1 LLTATD
7 PLGNVTTNTYDA
19 NGNLLTTTTPKPDSS
34 TPASVTTFTYDS
46 KGELLTITDPL
57 NNPTTLSYYTTGLL
71 HTATDGQNN
80 VTTFNYDG
88 RGNRTDVYDALN
100 NHTAFT
106 YDSRNRLTGIT
117 NPDTSTVGF
126 GYDYRGRRTSVTDG
140 NGKVT
145 QYAYDDAD
153 RLTKVT
159 DANTNATQYT
169 YDAEDNLTSITDA
182 NNHATSF
189 QYDSQG
195 RLTQTTF
202 PSTKVETYSYDNVGN
217 LLTKIDRKNQT
228 ISYAY
233 DALDRL
239 TSKTYPDSTSVAY
252 SYDDASRLTQVQDP
266 TGTYNFVYDNM
277 GRLKQTTTAYSFVTG
292 NPFTIVYGYDAGS
305 NRKTMTDPQNGQTT
319 YTYDT
324 LNRLSNIFDFNSNN
338 FGFSYDALSRR
349 TQLTR
354 PNGINTNYGYD
365 SVSNLLSIQHQQGVN
380 TLDGASYTYD
390 SAGNRK
396 SKTNLLNSVTS
407 NFSYDNVY
415 QLTGVTGPNPESYT
429 YDPVGNRLTSQ
440 SVSNYA
446 YNSSNE
452 LTAAGSATY
461 TYDAN
466 GNTLTKTDST
476 GTTTYGW
483 DVENRL
489 ISVQLPNGTVV
500 TFKYDPFGRR
510 IQKSGASLT
519 NYVYDGA
526 GVIEEVDASENLLAK
541 YSQGAGVDEPLSEMR
556 SGAVSYYQ
564 QDGLGSVTS
573 LSSIGGALANTY
585 AYDSFGNLTS
595 SSGTITNPY
604 QYTGR
609 DYDPETG
616 LRYYRA
622 RYYDATTGRFL
633 SEDPLGF
640 FGGRNFYDY
649 TWNNP
654 VNFVDPRGT
663 SPIPPFIGPLP
674 PVQTP
679 PGFIVDLNDPEI
691 SAIAHGPDWPQA
703 TKYYGESH
711 QCVSLT
717 KHFAKLPCTDCWRA
731 GPKVLGNDVAPGT
744 AIATFNDNGRYPQSN
759 DVSKNS
765 GIYLG
770 TIT

>member
-1 LLTATD
+1 LLFLFSTFI
-7 PLGNVTTNTYDA
+7 YDA
-19 NGNLLTTTTPKPDSS
+19 
-34 TPASVTTFTYDS
+34 
-46 KGELLTITDPL
+46 
-57 NNPTTLSYYTTGLL
+57 
-71 HTATDGQNN
+71 
-80 VTTFNYDG
+80 
-88 RGNRTDVYDALN
+88 RGNRTDVYDALS
-100 NHTAFT
+100 NHTQFS

-140 NGKVT
+140 NSKVT

-153 RLTKVT
+153 RLITVT
-159 DANTNATQYT
+159 DANTNQTQYA

-182 NNHATSF
+182 NTHATSF

-233 DALDRL
+233 DALNRL

-277 GRLKQTTTAYSFVTG
+277 GRLKQSTSAYSFITG
-292 NPFTIVYGYDAGS
+292 NPFTIVYGYDAAS
-305 NRKTMTDPQNGQTT
+305 NRKTMTDPNNGQTT

-324 LNRLSNIFDFNSNN
+324 LNRLSNILDFNNNN

-380 TLDGASYTYD
+380 TLDGATYTYD

-396 SKTNLLNSVTS
+396 SKTNMLNNTTT
-407 NFSYDNVY
+407 NFSYDNIY
-415 QLTGVTGPNPESYT
+415 QLTGVTGTNPESYT

-440 SVSNYA
+440 AVSNYS
-446 YNSSNE
+446 YNNSNE
-452 LTAAGSATY
+452 LTAAGSASY

-483 DVENRL
+483 DFENRL
-489 ISVQLPNGTVV
+489 ISVQLPSSTTV

-510 IQKSGASLT
+510 MQKSGASVT

-526 GVIEEVDASENLLAK
+526 NAIEEVDASENLLAK
-541 YSQGAGVDEPLSEMR
+541 YSQGAGIDEPLSELR
-556 SGAVSYYQ
+556 SGAISYYE

-573 LSSIGGALANTY
+573 LSGSGGALANTY

-595 SSGTITNPY
+595 SSGAVPNPY

-622 RYYDATTGRFL
+622 RYYDPATGRFL
-633 SEDPLGF
+633 SEDPLQLE
-640 FGGRNFYDY
+640 GGDVNFYAY
-649 TWNNP
+649 VWNNP
-654 VNFVDPRGT
+654 INLVDPRGLRPGDKYPNLRCAGWHAILDINIT
-663 SPIPPFIGPLP
+663 SRHKTPAWPHGREYGGWMYRNPDGTYSYTAPAAGGAAGIQINQFNPIPAGGTVAGDYHTHGAYDPAFNGQGSIRGS
-674 PVQTP
+674 PVTTGITMAMKFFRP
-679 PGFIVDLNDPEI
+679 MI
-691 SAIAHGPDWPQA
+691 WPQMKQKA
-703 TKYYGESH
+703 QITRQYPAFLVHHREPPRNISR
-711 QCVSLT
+711 
-717 KHFAKLPCTDCWRA
+717 FRA
-731 GPKVLGNDVAPGT
+731 ILVLDM
-744 AIATFNDNGRYPQSN
+744 
-759 DVSKNS
+759 
-765 GIYLG
+765 
-770 TIT
+770 

>member
-1 LLTATD
+1 
-7 PLGNVTTNTYDA
+7 
-19 NGNLLTTTTPKPDSS
+19 
-34 TPASVTTFTYDS
+34 
-46 KGELLTITDPL
+46 
-57 NNPTTLSYYTTGLL
+57 
-71 HTATDGQNN
+71 
-80 VTTFNYDG
+80 
-88 RGNRTDVYDALN
+88 
-100 NHTAFT
+100 
-106 YDSRNRLTGIT
+106 
-117 NPDTSTVGF
+117 
-126 GYDYRGRRTSVTDG
+126 
-140 NGKVT
+140 
-145 QYAYDDAD
+145 
-153 RLTKVT
+153 
-159 DANTNATQYT
+159 
-169 YDAEDNLTSITDA
+169 
-182 NNHATSF
+182 
-189 QYDSQG
+189 
-195 RLTQTTF
+195 
-202 PSTKVETYSYDNVGN
+202 
-217 LLTKIDRKNQT
+217 
-228 ISYAY
+228 
-233 DALDRL
+233 
-239 TSKTYPDSTSVAY
+239 
-252 SYDDASRLTQVQDP
+252 
-266 TGTYNFVYDNM
+266 
-277 GRLKQTTTAYSFVTG
+277 
-292 NPFTIVYGYDAGS
+292 
-305 NRKTMTDPQNGQTT
+305 
-319 YTYDT
+319 
-324 LNRLSNIFDFNSNN
+324 
-338 FGFSYDALSRR
+338 
-349 TQLTR
+349 
-354 PNGINTNYGYD
+354 
-365 SVSNLLSIQHQQGVN
+365 
-380 TLDGASYTYD
+380 
-390 SAGNRK
+390 
-396 SKTNLLNSVTS
+396 
-407 NFSYDNVY
+407 
-415 QLTGVTGPNPESYT
+415 VTGPNPESYT

-541 YSQGAGVDEPLSEMR
+541 YSQGAGIDEPLSELR
-556 SGAVSYYQ
+556 SGAISYYE

-573 LSSIGGALANTY
+573 LSGSGRALANTY

-770 TIT
+770 DNYLNMPANSFVLLDQWPEHMAQARVVRPEPKGSASNDSGSYSVITVPYGTKSKKCKCGNW